1 MKTLPP
7 LAALLA
13 LAACAAPGVPHER
26 HRAQHGHEH
35 GHACAR
41 LDDATLV
48 GKTEADA
55 GALLAG
61 CPWRVSQRDGQ
72 SLPGT
77 MDYRPERR
85 NLGVENGKVVW
96 VRRG

>member
-1 MKTLPP
+1 MNKLLI
-7 LAALLA
+7 LAALAA
-13 LAACAAPGVPHER
+13 LAGCATPGPQAASHAAPGPACAA
-26 HRAQHGHEH
+26 AKM
-35 GHACAR
+35 
-41 LDDATLV
+41 DDASLV
-48 GKTEADA
+48 GKAEAEAD
-55 GALLAG
+55 ALLAG

-77 MDYRPERR
+77 MDYRPDRR